1 MRRSFLIK
9 DTLLVVLIT
18 TLIFSIFLGARNL
31 SAPDELRYAEIPRE
45 MIVNHDYIVPTING
59 VKYLEKPPLFYW
71 MQVASIKIFGL
82 HEFNLRLAT
91 LWMAVLGVAATY
103 LFTAKI
109 YSRQTAWFAALI
121 LSSMSL
127 YFAMAHV
134 ITLDMTVSVFITLS
148 LYAFFLAIKNQS
160 CTAMLLGFL
169 ASAAAMMTKGLI
181 AVIFPGLILGIW
193 ITLFQRWHQIQ
204 WRHVVLGFL
213 IFIALVAPWHLL
225 LQQRAPEFL
234 HFYFVEQQLLRY
246 TTTIAHRYQPFYF
259 YLPVLVLGTLPWSYF
274 LPKALFFLKK
284 SYWRHRRQYENSW
297 FFWLWFLSIF
307 LFFSASDSKLIP
319 YVLPGL
325 PPLAILIA
333 HYLTQQKKLFMRGL
347 VSIYIATNIIF
358 ISSIMAVDYF
368 DDHTI
373 KGLVL
378 TIKPSLFSQ
387 DEVVSYHHYYQDL
400 PYYLQRKITVDES
413 FDELEFGAAHGVTQ
427 QWMINE
433 QQFKQRWLS
442 KKTLYVFMRQSEYAA
457 FIQRYPQHPGQILAQ
472 DPTNLVVRNH
482 PLSAAGDVS

>member
-1 MRRSFLIK
+1 MA
-9 DTLLVVLIT
+9 LVV
-18 TLIFSIFLGARNL
+18 
-31 SAPDELRYAEIPRE
+31 
-45 MIVNHDYIVPTING
+45 
-59 VKYLEKPPLFYW
+59 
-71 MQVASIKIFGL
+71 
-82 HEFNLRLAT
+82 
-91 LWMAVLGVAATY
+91 
-103 LFTAKI
+103 
-109 YSRQTAWFAALI
+109 
-121 LSSMSL
+121 
-127 YFAMAHV
+127 
-134 ITLDMTVSVFITLS
+134 
-148 LYAFFLAIKNQS
+148 
-160 CTAMLLGFL
+160 
-169 ASAAAMMTKGLI
+169 
-181 AVIFPGLILGIW
+181 
-193 ITLFQRWHQIQ
+193 
-204 WRHVVLGFL
+204 
-213 IFIALVAPWHLL
+213 PWHLL

-259 YLPVLVLGTLPWSYF
+259 YLPVLLLGTLPWSYF

-284 SYWRHRRQYENSW
+284 SHWPDRRQHENSW

-347 VSIYIATNIIF
+347 ISIYIATNILF

-373 KGLVL
+373 KRLILNV
-378 TIKPSLFSQ
+378 KPSILAQ

-413 FDELEFGAAHGVTQ
+413 FDELAFGTAHGATQ

-442 KKTLYVFMRQSEYAA
+442 KKTLYVFMRKQDYTA
-457 FIQRYPQHPGQILAQ
+457 FIQRYSQHPGQILTQ
-472 DPTNLVVRNH
+472 DANNLVLRNH
-482 PLSAAGDVS
+482 